1 MRPSSFSTDEFA
13 KAVHAMQPIALDLED
28 RMPDAGHAHRQ
39 ASSCNGSK
47 YGPVCVSGREY
58 SCKFEQQ
65 FDKIRKCYDMV
76 VAYEKRMNIQYRWV
90 ARIRPDIML
99 QGNPQLH
106 FCSNS
111 HDGSR
116 VETYRNSRTY
126 GDHFAR
132 LTRSDAHIYFSA
144 VRAANHCV
152 PLQELQRGC
161 HLKIQ
166 HGDKVMPECLLTHHM
181 MLHRLSL
188 MDHSKQIHVRGGLL
202 RSDRTVR
209 NDVDAWW

>member
-1 MRPSSFSTDEFA
+1 
-13 KAVHAMQPIALDLED
+13 
-28 RMPDAGHAHRQ
+28 MPDAAMR
-39 ASSCNGSK
+39 STSK
-47 YGPVCVSGREY
+47 LVQWLQHSPVCVSGREY

-76 VAYEKRMNIQYRWV
+76 VAYENGEHTAGGWRAW
-90 ARIRPDIML
+90 PDIML
-99 QGNPQLH
+99 GNPQLH

-209 NDVDAWW
+209 NDVDAWWYDDYASVCSVGFNSRSK